1 MLKKLLSN
9 FLILWIL
16 IGLFPINYI
25 YADLNLNTFSI
36 NWSSAWSFYYTPWDT
51 FSIDA
56 YATNDIWED
65 IKDVRIK
72 INFSDN
78 SSFSYSGND
87 QKWAIQFVDT
97 FDPIPSWDYS
107 SSTWLDSIISNAN
120 VPDSHYLM
128 LLRKTNA
135 YSAFSIL
142 DSISTYSNT
151 VTVSFEA
158 QKVSDSS
165 PISWTNSSKTIYV
178 NVKPHIVD
186 KYFEKSGITT
196 TTIKWNWAEAV
207 DLFVKVK
214 DYNGCT
220 NIDNNSVTADLS
232 LLGLSSS
239 ESLIYDSCEGD
250 GKTALFK
257 KSWITTLASLGTKV
271 FNHTDFSFSDEDGN
285 AIDPNDSN
293 FDESWETDSVSIT
306 VESPGAPDI
315 TNLWTSDDYIWGPSE
330 TSATLWFSANQS
342 GNSKVAL
349 DSCTQSVSNKIF
361 EDTTAYSGST
371 VKNIVIDSSKLSEWI
386 NEIFACVDNGLWDVW
401 SHTFNITK
409 DTVDPEI
416 NLLGYTA
423 NITTQN
429 VNLDYTCNED
439 WNYKIE
445 VTNGSWTI
453 TAVDYTSTTA
463 ATEVNTSIPHTDLEL
478 WSNTITV
485 YCRDNASNE
494 VSQTGSVNK
503 VPPTP
508 SMAWEVTS
516 FIDNDIDNNWLNWL
530 DIKIDWNSSIGSSFV
545 YFESWRIYVLP
556 SSTTLNT
563 STHNYIWLIADSWSG
578 SFIWNTILTKDSAW
592 NTLVNGSSYKAY
604 IAIMWTS
611 WELWTA
617 WESGVT
623 TLVSDSIEQASIV
636 SAEFISDTQLKLYTD
651 TTLDTVLG
659 SHNASLMSFD
669 SWWNK
674 TAFSI
679 DSVSWQNI
687 IVNIP
692 SLGSTATIWT
702 NLTVWTWALHSSVGW
717 YNNLISW
724 VNIWDKQSPVISW
737 FTNNTAANYWNYYN
751 DNLDFSWTS
760 WENLTSWNTY
770 ISFTRNSWNTDNT
783 IHKANITNSSLLLAW
798 SHNTTIE
805 IDSDT
810 NSNEVLLTC
819 GTIYSAQL
827 IWKDSAWNSTSS
839 NTISNI
845 GFDNCSPDIPVQNE
859 LNLEWAAN
867 FDLTW
872 NASLDDNGNGSGISS
887 YTVELFSW
895 SWCSTPHTS
904 FSWVTT
910 TSQTVS
916 LSNWNYSWNIKA
928 YDNIWNESSL
938 STCDNFEVNSN
949 IPTFSNQSITDTVL
963 VNSSYAKDGNTIEV
977 KSDIL
982 NTNINNISADLTAL
996 TWNAWDTA
1004 VVCASPTAG
1013 ITCNYIWT
1021 TVTYSFTLWYA
1032 WSISEWVR
1040 QANITANNTS
1050 GINTR
1055 NQLVSI
1061 TVDKNNP
1068 TVTSSAITYPNWWET
1083 VGWTWVTITWN
1094 TANVSDSIWLSSV
1107 KISYSKWWIDQW
1119 IICNWANV
1127 WSCVWDITAL
1137 TSDSDYWVVLTATD
1151 LVWNTS
1157 TDTSN
1162 SNFTIDRN
1170 APVVPSNT
1178 ITFPNWWGI
1187 YKGGEV
1193 LNITWNDAWIT
1204 DAGWLAT
1211 NPITLDYSSNN
1222 GTNYTQIATNQAND
1236 WTYTWTL
1243 PSINSSQV
1251 LAKITA
1257 VDNVSNSSNDIS
1269 DSTFII
1275 DSVKPS
1281 LNISFAWN
1289 WWNTPQNWKYINNT
1303 WLNLTLTSSDSY
1315 MDNVYYTFENTS
1327 DSTYWNGSA
1336 FTGWVTN
1343 NTLCN
1348 DATNLGTDNS
1358 CDIITANIN
1367 PTIVHSNN
1375 YRMIIYAIDEAWNL
1389 TTSTSVDYTWD
1400 TTNPDVNISNTDGIF
1415 ISSDIN
1421 ISGTSSDWDSWISSV
1436 YVQIQK
1442 WTDYWDGSSFVNS
1455 LESLLTNTS
1464 DNYTNWDYNFTLPIW
1479 DSDGQGYVITVLA
1492 YDNAFKIN
1500 NTNSD
1505 TITITKDSNGPTIGT
1520 GAISSP
1526 SNWEI
1531 YSWWD
1536 NITINWTTWI
1546 ITDWVSWL
1554 KTNPIKLEYFDGS
1567 SYNLIADNLANNG
1580 TYAWNTIPSI
1590 DTNNARVRITSTDN
1604 AWNESFQ
1611 NSDSFSIDSTN
1622 PNIDSIKTLENS
1634 ISNWKINALKIK
1646 FSENIDDSSITFWDF
1661 SIDGWSITPTG
1672 ISTWG
1677 STDDDE
1683 ILLLFNETW
1692 DTGDTPTLRYTG
1704 TSVAD
1709 LSGRKLQNTAT
1720 LNSIDEATPRVL
1732 DIEIF
1737 DNNSNG
1743 KLDKI
1748 EVTFSENLNSTTIIS
1763 GWNIDNIL
1771 SGMSI
1776 NSLSITWDTINLWL
1790 AESDNF
1796 DTSSNSLSLDLSSS
1810 IYSDTAGNYTENFSN
1825 VSIDDKAKPI
1835 KLSTKTLDL
1844 DNNYKAD
1851 TIRLNFSENITWEVL
1866 WEFNIWNLSTGTTV
1880 TLVWI
1885 SWTNLDFTLNET
1897 SENNDTDNSFTVEY
1911 TGTTLWDSSWNKV
1924 STINS
1929 HNSDDFI
1936 KPKILSR
1943 ETKDSNNNGQ
1953 IDGIII
1959 TTSENLNDTFTSINI
1974 SVGWYTVTG
1983 YTTWVANDNIFTI
1996 DIIEKNT
2003 ADTNAIPDI
2012 RVVSNTSL
2020 WDISD
2025 NIISNEVW
2033 STASTDKVWP
2043 VITWARY
2050 DEVSAWVSDDIIYIT
2065 FSEDISAWSID
2076 TSIWWASN
2084 DFEITLWWSLWASAT
2099 TSIISATQVQIT
2111 LWAWSTA
2118 LTAGTSKIGIKTWAL
2133 TDDNSNISPTVS
2145 NNNRVIVSASVIIN
2159 EIMFSTDSDNQYIEL
2174 KNLWSSS
2181 VDISG
2186 WIIENAWGN
2195 WVDLTITSGTITGNW
2210 FYLIAKKSSWVSLLN
2225 VTPDL
2230 VDNTINLNNYFQ
2242 DNLVLSDGITTYD
2255 IALAN
2260 SWPAWDNTTP
2270 KSMERKIN
2278 PGDGSLSASWYT
2290 AETSTWF
2297 DNIIIKGT
2305 PGIANVFDWLA
2316 PSIDSYFPTQNILLP
2331 TAWHIRFDYSDS
2343 GVWVDSTTAT
2353 INLQKW
2359 NWSSYSVDT
2368 SWSDISNTDIN
2379 NLRSIYILEDLDSGR
2394 YRTQFSIADNAG
2406 NTINEEIVFYIDNFS
2421 MKITWWNI
2429 DMWDITPSVKQF
2441 STWEITITVKTVWA
2455 WFDIIQNKSGLFT
2468 QWITN
2473 IWDFDWNYGFW
2484 YDIYKNENGNIW
2496 NYSSNISTISNNN
2509 ISNITNNI
2517 DTNGVLKTYTYKVK
2531 FWVKTWGM
2539 QSPWKY
2545 STDID
2550 FWILNTY

>member
-25 YADLNLNTFSI
+25 YADLNISTFKINNDASASIYFTPWETFSLDI
-36 NWSSAWSFYYTPWDT
+36 QS
-51 FSIDA
+51 
-56 YATNDIWED
+56 TNLIWED
-65 IKDVRIK
+65 INNLIIKVDFSNNNHFNYNWVDQRTRI
-72 INFSDN
+72 N
-78 SSFSYSGND
+78 STTYFNPVP
-87 QKWAIQFVDT
+87 WE
-97 FDPIPSWDYS
+97 DYS
-107 SSTWLDSIISNAN
+107 SLTWLNTPITNDIVLNNDIIKFSRSSN
-120 VPDSHYLM
+120 L
-128 LLRKTNA
+128 

-142 DSISTYSNT
+142 DSISAYSNT

-165 PISWTNSSKTIYV
+165 PISWTSSSKTIYV

-186 KYFEKSGITT
+186 KYFEKSGVTT

-207 DLFVKVK
+207 DLFVKIK

-220 NIDNNSVTADLS
+220 NIDDNTVTADLS

-293 FDESWETDSVSIT
+293 FAESWETDSVSIT

-330 TSATLWFSANQS
+330 TSATISFSGNQS
-342 GNSKVAL
+342 GTSKVAL
-349 DSCTQSVSNKIF
+349 DSCTQGDTNKIF

-371 VKNIVIDSSKLSEWI
+371 VKNVVIDSSKLSEWI

-401 SHTFNITK
+401 SHTFNIIK
-409 DTVDPEI
+409 DTVNPEI

-429 VNLDYTCNED
+429 VVLDYTCNED
-439 WNYKIE
+439 WDYKIE
-445 VTNGSWTI
+445 VTNGSWTNNV
-453 TAVDYTSTTA
+453 VDYTSTTA

-508 SMAWEVTS
+508 SMTWEVTS

-530 DIKIDWNSSIGSSFV
+530 DIKIDWNSTIGSNFGF
-545 YFESWRIYVLP
+545 FESWRIYVLP

-563 STHNYIWLIADSWSG
+563 STHNYISLIADSSSG
-578 SFIWNTILTKDSAW
+578 SYIWTETLTTDSAW
-592 NTLVNGSSYKAY
+592 DTLINGWSYKAY
-604 IAIMWTS
+604 VAIMWTS
-611 WELWTA
+611 GELWTPG
-617 WESGVT
+617 ESGIT
-623 TLVSDSIEQASIV
+623 TLVSDTIEQANV
-636 SAEFISDTQLKLYTD
+636 TSAEFISDTQLKIYTD
-651 TTLDTVLG
+651 TTLDTVLL
-659 SHNASLMSFD
+659 SHDASLMSFD
-669 SWWNK
+669 ANGNK
-674 TAFSI
+674 TAISV
-679 DSVSWQNI
+679 DSVSGQNI

-692 SLGSTATIWT
+692 SLSDKSITGT
-702 NLTVWTWALHSSVGW
+702 NLTIWTWALHSSVGW
-717 YNNLISW
+717 YNDLITGI
-724 VNIWDKQSPVISW
+724 NIADKQSPEITTFS
-737 FTNNTAANYWNYYN
+737 NNTSATYWNYFDN
-751 DNLDFSWTS
+751 NLDFSWNS
-760 WENLTSWNTY
+760 DEDLTSWNTY
-770 ISFTRNSWNTDNT
+770 IQFIRTSWNTDNT
-783 IHKANITNSSLLLAW
+783 THKANITNTSLLLAW

-819 GTIYSAQL
+819 GTIYSAQF
-827 IWKDSAWNSTSS
+827 IWEDSAWNSTSS

-859 LNLEWAAN
+859 LNLEWSAD

-872 NASLDDNGNGSGISS
+872 NASVDDNGNGSGISS

-895 SWCSTPHTS
+895 SWCSTTHTS

-938 STCDNFEVNSN
+938 SSCDDFEVNSN

-963 VNSSYAKDGNTIEV
+963 ANSSYAKDGNTIEV
-977 KSDIL
+977 KVDIL
-982 NTNINNISADLTAL
+982 NTNINSISTDLTAL

-1004 VVCASPTAG
+1004 VMCASPTAG

-1068 TVTSSAITYPNWWET
+1068 TVTANAITYPNGWET

-1094 TANVSDSIWLSSV
+1094 TANVSDIIWLDSV
-1107 KISYSKWWIDQW
+1107 DIHYLKWWVDQW
-1119 IICNWANV
+1119 SICSGTNNWT
-1127 WSCVWDITAL
+1127 CEWDITSVS
-1137 TSDSDYWVVLTATD
+1137 SDNDYSIELRATD

-1157 TDTSN
+1157 TDASDST
-1162 SNFTIDRN
+1162 FTIDRN

-1178 ITFPNWWGI
+1178 ITSPNGWGI
-1187 YKGGEV
+1187 YQGGE
-1193 LNITWNDAWIT
+1193 NIDILWNDAWIT
-1204 DAGWLAT
+1204 DAGGLAT
-1211 NPITLDYSSNN
+1211 NPITLQYSSNN
-1222 GTNYTQIATNQAND
+1222 GSSYTQISTSESND
-1236 WTYTWTL
+1236 GTYTWTL

-1251 LAKITA
+1251 LTKLIA
-1257 VDNVSNSSNDIS
+1257 VDNVTNSSDDVS
-1269 DSTFII
+1269 DSSFII
-1275 DSVKPS
+1275 DSTDPI
-1281 LNISFAWN
+1281 LDISFAWN
-1289 WWNTPQNWKYINNT
+1289 GWNTPQNGKYINNSGF
-1303 WLNLTLTSSDSY
+1303 NLTLTSSDDY
-1315 MDNVYYTFENTS
+1315 MDSVYYTFENTT
-1327 DSTYWNGSA
+1327 DNTFWNWSV
-1336 FTGWVTN
+1336 FTGGLVN
-1343 NTLCN
+1343 NTLCT
-1348 DATNLGTDNS
+1348 DSTALGTDNS
-1358 CDIITANIN
+1358 CDMITTTIS
-1367 PTIVHSNN
+1367 PTIMHTNT
-1375 YRMIIYAIDEAWNL
+1375 YRMTLYAIDEAGNL
-1389 TTSTSVDYTWD
+1389 TTSIFVDYTWD
-1400 TTNPDVNISNTDGIF
+1400 TTNPNVAINNTDWVF

-1421 ISGTSSDWDSWISSV
+1421 ISGTSSDADSGISSV
-1436 YVQIQK
+1436 YIQIQK
-1442 WTDYWDGSSFVNS
+1442 WTDYWNGTDFVAS
-1455 LESLLTNTS
+1455 VESLLTNTS
-1464 DNYTNWDYNFTLPIW
+1464 DNYTNWEYDFTIPVW
-1479 DSDGQGYVITVLA
+1479 DSDNQDYVITVTA
-1492 YDNAFKIN
+1492 NDNAFKIN
-1500 NTNSD
+1500 NTNNDS
-1505 TITITKDSNGPTIGT
+1505 ISITKDSNGPAIGT
-1520 GAISSP
+1520 WAITSP
-1526 SNWEI
+1526 GGWEM
-1531 YSWWD
+1531 YSGWD
-1536 NITINWTTWI
+1536 DITINWNTWI
-1546 ITDWVSWL
+1546 ISDWVSWL
-1554 KTNPIKLEYFDGS
+1554 ETNPIKLEYFDGV
-1567 SYNLIADNLANNG
+1567 SYNLIADNLINNG
-1580 TYAWNTIPSI
+1580 TYGWNTIPSI
-1590 DTNNARVRITSTDN
+1590 DTNNARIRITAVDN

-1611 NSDSFSIDSTN
+1611 NSNAFTIDSTN
-1622 PNIDSIKTLENS
+1622 PTIDWVRTLENS
-1634 ISNWKINALKIK
+1634 ISNWKINALKII
-1646 FSENIDDSSITFWDF
+1646 FSENINDSSITFWDF
-1661 SIDGWSITPTG
+1661 SIDGGSITPTW
-1672 ISTWG
+1672 ISTGWA
-1677 STDDDE
+1677 SDDDE

-1692 DTGDTPTLRYTG
+1692 DTGDTPTLQYTG
-1704 TSVAD
+1704 TSVSD

-1748 EVTFSENLNSTTIIS
+1748 EVTFSENLSNSTTIS

-1771 SGMSI
+1771 SWMSI
-1776 NSLSITWDTINLWL
+1776 DSLSITWNTINLWL

-1810 IYSDTAGNYTENFSN
+1810 IYSDSAGNYTENFSN
-1825 VSIDDKAKPI
+1825 ISINDKANPI
-1835 KLSTKTLDL
+1835 KLSTQTLDL
-1844 DNNYKAD
+1844 DSNYKAD
-1851 TIRLNFSENITWEVL
+1851 TVRLSFSENINWEIL
-1866 WEFNIWNLSTGTTV
+1866 WEFTLWNFSTGTTV
-1880 TLVWI
+1880 SAIWV
-1885 SWTNLDFTLNET
+1885 SWSELDFTLNET

-1911 TGTTLWDSSWNKV
+1911 TGTTLWDISWNKV
-1924 STINS
+1924 STISS
-1929 HNSDDFI
+1929 HTSDDI
-1936 KPKILSR
+1936 IEPKILSR
-1943 ETKDSNNNGQ
+1943 ETIDDNDNGQ
-1953 IDGIII
+1953 IDGILI
-1959 TTSENLNDTFTSINI
+1959 TTSENLNDSFTSTNI
-1974 SVGWYTVTG
+1974 SVAWYTVNS
-1983 YTTWVANDNIFTI
+1983 YTSWIANDNIFTI
-1996 DIIEKNT
+1996 DLTEKNT
-2003 ADTNAIPDI
+2003 SDTQAIPDI
-2012 RVVSNTSL
+2012 RVVSNASL
-2020 WDISD
+2020 WDIWN
-2025 NIISNEVW
+2025 NIISNEI
-2033 STASTDKVWP
+2033 SATSATDNVWP
-2043 VITWARY
+2043 VVTWARY

-2065 FSEDISAWSID
+2065 FSENISAASID
-2076 TSIWWASN
+2076 TTVGWSSN

-2099 TSIISATQVQIT
+2099 TSIISATQVKIT

-2118 LTAGTSKIGIKTWAL
+2118 LTAGTSKIWIKTWAL
-2133 TDDNSNISPTVS
+2133 TDDNTNISPTVS

-2159 EIMFSTDSDNQYIEL
+2159 EIMFSTDSDHQYIEL

-2181 VDISG
+2181 ADMSG

-2195 WVDLTITSGTITGNW
+2195 GVDLTIASGNIPWNW
-2210 FYLIAKKSSWVSLLN
+2210 FYLIAKKSSWASLLN

-2230 VDNTINLNNYFQ
+2230 VDNTINLNSSSQN
-2242 DNLVLSDGITTYD
+2242 NLILSDWITTYD

-2260 SWPAWDNTTP
+2260 SWPAWNNSTP

-2290 AETSTWF
+2290 AETSTGF
-2297 DNIIIKGT
+2297 DNVSIKGT
-2305 PGIANVFDWLA
+2305 PGIENVFDGLS

-2331 TAWHIRFDYSDS
+2331 TAWHIRFDYSDAW
-2343 GVWVDSTTAT
+2343 VWVDSTTAT

-2359 NWSSYSVDT
+2359 NGSSYWVDT
-2368 SWSDISNTDIN
+2368 SWTDITNTDIN
-2379 NLRSIYILEDLDSGR
+2379 NARAIYILDDLDSGR
-2394 YRTQFSIADNAG
+2394 YRTQFSISDNAW

-2421 MKITWWNI
+2421 MKITWWDIN
-2429 DMWDITPSVKQF
+2429 MWDITPSVEQF
-2441 STWEITITVKTVWA
+2441 STWEITITIKTLGA
-2455 WFDIIQNKSGLFT
+2455 GFALSQNKSGLFS

-2473 IWDFDWNYGFW
+2473 IWDHDGNFW
-2484 YDIYKNENGNIW
+2484 FGYDIYKDENWSIT
-2496 NYSSNISTISNNN
+2496 NYSSTISQIDGSNIANISQ
-2509 ISNITNNI
+2509 NI

-2531 FWVKTWGM
+2531 NWVKTGWM
-2539 QSPWKY
+2539 QSPGKY
-2545 STDID
+2545 TT
-2550 FWILNTY
+2550 NMTYLLINYY